1 MIYAEILSKDLK
13 KYEIIFYWEKSDK
26 EDILWNKRIKELT
39 DNGIL
44 VQSMVGRWF
53 ILSYL
58 ATREFIPSGKDF
70 FYKK

>member
-1 MIYAEILSKDLK
+1 MIYAEILLKDAK
-13 KYEIIFYWEKSDK
+13 KYEIAFYGEKSDK
-26 EDILWNKRIKELT
+26 EDMLWNKRIKELV

-44 VQSMVGRWF
+44 VESMIGRWF

-58 ATREFIPSGKDF
+58 ASRDFIPSEKDF